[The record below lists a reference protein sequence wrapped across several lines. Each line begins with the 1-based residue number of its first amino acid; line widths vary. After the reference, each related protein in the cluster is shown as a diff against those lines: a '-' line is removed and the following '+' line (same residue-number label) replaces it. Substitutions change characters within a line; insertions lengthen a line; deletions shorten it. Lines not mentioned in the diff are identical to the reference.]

1 MKKLNVM
8 LHTEIIECLKELD
21 NENLAKV
28 MRMIFD
34 WYDEKPVEP
43 ETQLEKFSWKFILP
57 RLERNKETYENI
69 IERNKNNSK
78 NAGRPKKVIQDNPL
92 DLSGNPNN
100 PNLNLNN
107 NLNNNSSKEE
117 LLSIGF
123 DQPKSSEDD
132 SVVSKGLER
141 LESIFPVKKNSIDID
156 TINLWNSLTQ
166 QEKQTLI
173 QRATVYI
180 RDEKKNEDGKYIKQ
194 LSKWLK
200 EQKDKGIEPKSS
212 KMFNSTNN
220 DDPRLLKLTD
230 GNIYSFILGKVSTT
244 SAADKIY
251 QQFNKKELF
260 STKEE
265 MFKGIF
271 DYFNNKN

>member
-1 MKKLNVM
+1 
-8 LHTEIIECLKELD
+8 
-21 NENLAKV
+21 
-28 MRMIFD
+28 MIFD

-117 LLSIGF
+117 LLSRGF
-123 DQPKSSEDD
+123 DQPTSSEDD

-194 LSKWLK
+194 LTKWLK